1 MLVDSTLVLQQIYC
15 SVVDFALMTHD
26 LDGRITSWNKGAEA
40 IFLYSESE
48 ILGSPSAR
56 LFTQEDCSADVPARE
71 LRTALETGRAADFRW
86 HTRKDGSLFW
96 ADGVMTPML
105 DDAGQ
110 PLGFLKILRDVT
122 EAKLAQERVER
133 MASSDMLTGVSNRA
147 SFDRRLGEMLSVAE
161 RGRHLLALFTIDLDR
176 FKEVNDQF
184 GHGSGDDLL
193 RQAASRLKHAIREG
207 DVLARVGG
215 DEFALLQL
223 DPPSAAH
230 AGVLAE
236 KLLDALARPF
246 DLDNHEV
253 KISGSIGIA
262 VYPDDASTTDDL
274 RIKADLALYQAK
286 KSGRNCFRYFTNEL
300 DNAVRQRNL
309 DKIALRTI
317 VADGSFRLEYQPI
330 VRAATGATIA
340 MEALVRFPGPRL
352 SARSVDYTIDLAQ
365 EIGVIST
372 IGSWVFRQS
381 CMQLKQWRKRGVG
394 DIRIAIN
401 TCADEL
407 LQPEYMQNVENTLKE
422 FDLDPTGIE
431 IELTEREAI
440 ELSRADPSVLEQL
453 HRKGFL
459 IALDD
464 FGTGYSSLSYLRGLP
479 IDSIK
484 LDQSFV
490 RDTPAKRDAN
500 KIVTAVISL
509 AHALRLEVTAEG
521 VETRAQADFLQ
532 RSRCQSLQGFLFSRS
547 MSPSAATN
555 WLTGN
560 RDRRF
565 TNN

>member
-1 MLVDSTLVLQQIYC
+1 
-15 SVVDFALMTHD
+15 MTHD